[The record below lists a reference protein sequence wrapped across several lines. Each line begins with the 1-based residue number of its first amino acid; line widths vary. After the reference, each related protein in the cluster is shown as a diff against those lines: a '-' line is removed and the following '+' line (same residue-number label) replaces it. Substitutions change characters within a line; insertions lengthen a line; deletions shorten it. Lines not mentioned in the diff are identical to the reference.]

1 MPFVYEH
8 PVYWQK
14 VQEET
19 KGSGDFERSTCLF
32 IDSEKA
38 REHSEEEMIKI
49 ENIKGKLFLVG
60 AEDDSFWETAKYIHR
75 MDQRL
80 KERPHTCEYEA
91 LVYEHGTHF
100 VLPDSNLCY
109 GLFSKL
115 QKIIRANVKQP
126 ERILTESSLLH

>member
-38 REHSEEEMIKI
+38 RPHTEEEMIKVERI
-49 ENIKGKLFLVG
+49 QGKLILVA
-60 AEDDSFWETAKYIHR
+60 AEDHHAIADI
-75 MDQRL
+75 
-80 KERPHTCEYEA
+80 
-91 LVYEHGTHF
+91 
-100 VLPDSNLCY
+100 DSNVR
-109 GLFSKL
+109 
-115 QKIIRANVKQP
+115 RANGVCFISP
-126 ERILTESSLLH
+126 STFTSIESHL